1 VGFMIQSES
10 VHRSHGTLL
19 APLLFLTVV
28 TLGGGLF
35 VAFVGR
41 VLPWARGV
49 VRSRRAR
56 WRQQHDTAQIE
67 MRARALMDE
76 LSPHGW
82 RAQLTL
88 FPAPPHDRPS
98 ESSES
103 SPRSGGARLDRL
115 RARRLGGA
123 DREACVG
130 AHHRAGTRGH
140 GRRSSHGRNARPDRA
155 GRARRRRR
163 LAGFVAAA
171 GQPRRSPP
179 VNPGTRCRGI
189 RSRCSGC
196 RRS

>member
-1 VGFMIQSES
+1 MVGFMIQAES

-56 WRQQHDTAQIE
+56 WRQQHGTAQIE

-76 LSPHGW
+76 LCPHGW

-88 FPAPPHDRPS
+88 FPAPPHDPPS
-98 ESSES
+98 ESSEA
-103 SPRSGGARLDRL
+103 PRSEAPRDQVALDWT
-115 RARRLGGA
+115 AFEHDDSGEPIVRRVWAPTIGQALEAMVA
-123 DREACVG
+123 DRHTDETLAQIEQG
-130 AHHRAGTRGH
+130 ALADG
-140 GRRSSHGRNARPDRA
+140 AVWPD
-155 GRARRRRR
+155 
-163 LAGFVAAA
+163 
-171 GQPRRSPP
+171 S
-179 VNPGTRCRGI
+179 
-189 RSRCSGC
+189 
-196 RRS
+196 